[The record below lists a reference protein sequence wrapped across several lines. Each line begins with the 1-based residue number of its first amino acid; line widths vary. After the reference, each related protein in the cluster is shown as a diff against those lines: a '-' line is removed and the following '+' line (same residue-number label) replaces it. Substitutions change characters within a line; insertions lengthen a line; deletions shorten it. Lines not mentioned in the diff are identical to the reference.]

1 MVKSKR
7 RRWLLRLSTVVYELL
22 GHGGPGHYGQPI
34 LVTPGMSVL
43 TLLMV
48 HVHKWR

>member
-1 MVKSKR
+1 MAKSKR
-7 RRWLLRLSTVVYELL
+7 RRWSQGLNTVVYKLL
-22 GHGGPGHYGQPI
+22 GHGGLGHYGQPI